1 MGSFI
6 GTIIVGLLAG
16 AILGPLARLLK
27 PGKQDI
33 SLIGTIL
40 VGAGAAILGGLLADF
55 IGVGDT
61 AGIDWIKHAIQL
73 VFAIIGIGLFAGTSG
88 QKA

>member
-1 MGSFI
+1 MGTVI
-6 GTIIVGLLAG
+6 VTIVGGLLAG
-16 AILGPLARLLK
+16 VILGPLARLLR

-40 VGAGAAILGGLLADF
+40 VGAGAAILGGFLADL

-73 VFAIIGIGLFAGTSG
+73 VFAIIGIGLFAGTTG
-88 QKA
+88 REA